1 MITLRSHFKVYPFNW
16 KDFPDS
22 SIGKESACNAGDLGL
37 IPGEWIGCPVQYS
50 CVFPVAQLVKNLP
63 AMWETWV
70 WSLGWEDP
78 LENG

>member
-1 MITLRSHFKVYPFNW
+1 MIPPVGDSIYCLLHSFMG
-16 KDFPDS
+16 FPDS

-63 AMWETWV
+63 VMRETWV
-70 WSLGWEDP
+70 
-78 LENG
+78 